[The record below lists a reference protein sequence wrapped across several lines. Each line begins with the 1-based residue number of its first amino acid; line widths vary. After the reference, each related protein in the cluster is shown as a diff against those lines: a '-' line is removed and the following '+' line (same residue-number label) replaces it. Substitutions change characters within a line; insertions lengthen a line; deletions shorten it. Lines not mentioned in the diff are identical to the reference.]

1 MTPEELTQFVN
12 TQQMVLT
19 RHDAEMA
26 EIRAALLQSAQR
38 HSDHEATMQRI
49 DERIEAT
56 ARQQEINA
64 QQIALN
70 REDIAELKASITD
83 LRNIVADYIQGR
95 SQT

>member
-1 MTPEELTQFVN
+1 MTPEELAPIVTAHQV
-12 TQQMVLT
+12 VLS

-26 EIRAALLQSAQR
+26 EIRLILNQVAQ
-38 HSDHEATMQRI
+38 QQQ
-49 DERIEAT
+49 AT

-70 REDIAELKASITD
+70 REDIAELKASITE